1 MKQVSDNDMRGEQ
14 DDELMGL
21 SGAEEAED
29 EELPSELRLDM
40 WLRDREVIEAV
51 SAYATPR
58 ERQAFVT
65 TALRIGVLAMR
76 QASGQVDATSV
87 RNEGERMLTQLAA
100 SLTQH
105 KETVAE
111 QVSHQL
117 KVYFDPN
124 DGHFNERIKRLVA
137 RDGELESTLR
147 ALIGR
152 EDSELVKTLG
162 AHIGDRSPLMK
173 LLDPNEA
180 DGMVAALEGR
190 VATVLEA
197 QRERILRQFSLDDD
211 ASALS
216 RLVQQIKG
224 NNAEVVREFSLD
236 HEDSALSRLM
246 RGVQDAQTQISR
258 EFSLDEEDSALAR
271 MKKQMLDVLEQHRT
285 ERKNFEVEVR
295 TALKEMQ
302 ARKEERAK
310 STRHG
315 AEFEA
320 SVAAQVRELCR
331 PLNDVVHDT
340 GNTPGRIKNSKVG
353 DCVVEFG
360 PEHVASGAKVV
371 LEAKQ
376 DRSYDLKKALAEIEV
391 ARNNREAQAGIFVF
405 SSKTAPAGT
414 EPMRAYGTDLV
425 VVWDAEDP
433 ETDIVL
439 DAALFAAR
447 SIAAAIFASR
457 SGDQADIGV
466 VETAILGIQKQ
477 LGSLEDISKWVGTI
491 KSNSEKIENKARIM
505 RDKLSKEI
513 TLAQEGV
520 DAIRRG

>member
-1 MKQVSDNDMRGEQ
+1 
-14 DDELMGL
+14 
-21 SGAEEAED
+21 
-29 EELPSELRLDM
+29 
-40 WLRDREVIEAV
+40 
-51 SAYATPR
+51 
-58 ERQAFVT
+58 
-65 TALRIGVLAMR
+65 
-76 QASGQVDATSV
+76 
-87 RNEGERMLTQLAA
+87 
-100 SLTQH
+100 
-105 KETVAE
+105 
-111 QVSHQL
+111 
-117 KVYFDPN
+117 
-124 DGHFNERIKRLVA
+124 
-137 RDGELESTLR
+137 
-147 ALIGR
+147 
-152 EDSELVKTLG
+152 
-162 AHIGDRSPLMK
+162 
-173 LLDPNEA
+173 
-180 DGMVAALEGR
+180 
-190 VATVLEA
+190 
-197 QRERILRQFSLDDD
+197 
-211 ASALS
+211 
-216 RLVQQIKG
+216 
-224 NNAEVVREFSLD
+224 
-236 HEDSALSRLM
+236 
-246 RGVQDAQTQISR
+246 
-258 EFSLDEEDSALAR
+258 
-271 MKKQMLDVLEQHRT
+271 MKKQMLDVLEQHRM

-302 ARKEERAK
+302 VRKEEKAK

-340 GNTPGRIKNSKVG
+340 GNSPGRIKNSKVG
-353 DCVVEFG
+353 DCVVAFG

-425 VVWDAEDP
+425 VVWDAENP

-447 SIAAAIFASR
+447 SIAAAIFSSR

-491 KSNSEKIENKARIM
+491 KSNSEKIESKARVM
-505 RDKLSKEI
+505 RDKLAKDI
-513 TLAQEGV
+513 ATAQAGV
-520 DAIRRG
+520 EAIRQG